1 MKMDNHLVNLVTRAN
16 DAADESVQLHHSIN
30 PNNSGHANYSQS
42 MGSVDLK
49 LLLFSKMQGD
59 VGR

>member
-1 MKMDNHLVNLVTRAN
+1 MDNHLVNLVTRAN

-30 PNNSGHANYSQS
+30 PNNSSHAIYSQS
-42 MGSVDLK
+42 IGSVDLK
-49 LLLFSKMQGD
+49 WFLFSKMQGG